1 MTILTSLAD
10 KLTKRKQSAE
20 AEFFTLAREVANG
33 REPAA
38 DRLADVM
45 AACGKTLVDVEA
57 FVAAYGKR
65 RAIHQ
70 RLAQL
75 PTLEAERVKLTA
87 VCDRAD
93 RERDAALQ
101 RHAETVGLPVEK
113 LGQIAALIE
122 GTQGLDSELVSTC
135 PYPTLTARHAELTE
149 EIAKLEFEKFSITT
163 KRGSSS
169 VRVVGENNSLGP
181 VVVPEPVTASEARQ
195 LAREAAETRARLA
208 EIEAALKVA
217 KDGLTDLENRMKA
230 L

>member
-1 MTILTSLAD
+1 MTILDSIAS

-20 AEFFTLAREVANG
+20 AEYFTLAKEIANG

-65 RAIHQ
+65 RAIHE

-75 PTLEAERVKLTA
+75 PTLEAEREKLTA

-122 GTQGLDSELVSTC
+122 GTQGLDGELVSSC

-149 EIAKLEFEKFSITT
+149 HIAKLEFEKFSNTT
-163 KRGSSS
+163 KQGSSS
-169 VRVVGENNSLGP
+169 VRIVGEHNGRGP
-181 VVVPEPVTASEARQ
+181 VEVPGPVEPGEARR
-195 LAREAAETRARLA
+195 LAREAGEARARLA
-208 EIEAALKVA
+208 EIEAELTAA
-217 KDGLTDLENRMKA
+217 KAELADLENRMKA